1 MLNKATIPYLNPLPL
16 PFFSSWLT
24 SLYEKGVQ
32 KRYRKNT
39 RFTVTR
45 LSCDSWPRTLTTSA
59 TEQASD
65 KLHVEPQCPPL
76 ERRAVPIAYSP
87 HGHEFGWTP
96 GVGDGHG
103 GLACCDSWG
112 CKESDTTERLNWT
125 ELNWNSIINSC
136 IFLPLCPLL
145 SHFFFLLPLPIMSW
159 DSACWTKWRM
169 DSEYSKW
176 NGGVHSCP

>member
-24 SLYEKGVQ
+24 CLYEKGVQ

-45 LSCDSWPRTLTTSA
+45 LSCDSWHRPLTTSA

-96 GVGDGHG
+96 GVGNGHG

-125 ELNWNSIINSC
+125 ELKLYHKLMY
-136 IFLPLCPLL
+136 LP
-145 SHFFFLLPLPIMSW
+145 SPLPFALPFLFPFTTANYVMRFCLL
-159 DSACWTKWRM
+159 DQMKDGFGVFQVEWR
-169 DSEYSKW
+169 S
-176 NGGVHSCP
+176 P